1 MKETINFL
9 LCGVGGQGTIL
20 ASDVLVNVGLA
31 AGYQA
36 KQAEVHGM
44 SQRGGSVTSHVRWGK
59 VVYSPL
65 IGAGEV
71 DVLLAFEKLEA
82 LRSLNSDAPRR
93 TGADQHA
100 GHRTADGHLRR
111 PGLPKRRGSAQVFA
125 QVTSQVKYINGEE
138 IAGSLGNL
146 KVANVVLLGA
156 LSALLEQGR
165 SGRAGT
171 HAGDLVEGHHGA
183 RPAQTHRTQPQG
195 LPGRAGGGQ
204 GSNRDHTNVSKE
216 FHINIQ
222 RRLCIDTWP
231 PFYL

>member
-20 ASDVLVNVGLA
+20 ASDVLVNVGLM

-65 IGAGEV
+65 IGAGEA

-82 LRSLNSDAPRR
+82 LRSLKAM
-93 TGADQHA
+93 
-100 GHRTADGHLRR
+100 R
-111 PGLPKRRGSAQVFA
+111 PGALALVNMQIIEPLTAISGEEIYPSDDVLRQSFA
-125 QVTSQVKYINGEE
+125 QVTSHVKYINGEE

-146 KVANVVLLGA
+146 KAANVVLLGA
-156 LSALLEQGR
+156 LSALLESAGQAGAGLTPKIWLKVITERVPAKHIELNRCAFQAGR
-165 SGRAGT
+165 EAAG
-171 HAGDLVEGHHGA
+171 
-183 RPAQTHRTQPQG
+183 
-195 LPGRAGGGQ
+195 
-204 GSNRDHTNVSKE
+204 K
-216 FHINIQ
+216 
-222 RRLCIDTWP
+222 
-231 PFYL
+231 